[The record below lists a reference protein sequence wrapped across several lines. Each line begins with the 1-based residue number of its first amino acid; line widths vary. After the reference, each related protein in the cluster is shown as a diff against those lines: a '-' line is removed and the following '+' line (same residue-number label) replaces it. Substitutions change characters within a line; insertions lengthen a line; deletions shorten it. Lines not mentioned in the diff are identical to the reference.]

1 VFSFAGELLSY
12 PGNGVRANW
21 PNGRRAGGTRLAHLG
36 SGRAGRL
43 LSLRAG
49 ERRRS
54 GVQAGAAGGEV
65 VAFGGVAGEHQGLVV
80 GEAGL
85 AGAVEPA
92 QVFRAGGGQVVVAG
106 QLRLGGEGGRRWSSG
121 RC

>member
-1 VFSFAGELLSY
+1 MGCE
-12 PGNGVRANW
+12 R
-21 PNGRRAGGTRLAHLG
+21 TRLTAAARAALG
-36 SGRAGRL
+36 WLISALAALAACWACARVKG
-43 LSLRAG
+43 
-49 ERRRS
+49 RRS

-65 VAFGGVAGEHQGLVV
+65 VAFGGVAGQQQGLVV

-106 QLRLGGEGGRRWSSG
+106 QLRLGGEGVRRWSSG